1 MSRPT
6 LDLTFIV
13 TNKTNVTTSQ
23 LYSTPIGTKNTDPTP
38 LKRPT
43 ESFKR
48 KGKAHA
54 PEDPESDPSS
64 SDSSSS
70 ESDLYDDRKYSK
82 SKRRR
87 YDQMKKKRWKRT
99 KQDS

>member
-1 MSRPT
+1 MDSTPNG
-6 LDLTFIV
+6 
-13 TNKTNVTTSQ
+13 TNTTNVTTSK
-23 LYSTPIGTKNTDPTP
+23 LDSTLIGIKNSDPTP

-43 ESFKR
+43 ESSKR
-48 KGKAHA
+48 KGKGHA

-64 SDSSSS
+64 SDSSPS
-70 ESDLYDDRKYSK
+70 ESDSYDDRKYSK